1 MDATLKN
8 FYDSGKH
15 LLTDTKVPRKMH
27 QKAVKQTTADEAGD
41 PHKVFQKNTINNL
54 PKKAEMLK
62 DVERFIKQAEDLL

>member
-1 MDATLKN
+1 
-8 FYDSGKH
+8 
-15 LLTDTKVPRKMH
+15 MH